1 LRADVHARV
10 RVCARVRMC
19 TRAGSLGSLAQL
31 QRARPRLEAARIDPD
46 GEDVDFGARHAL
58 PHEHL
63 RAPGAVRSA

>member
-19 TRAGSLGSLAQL
+19 TRAGSHGSLAQL

-46 GEDVDFGARHAL
+46 GEDVDFDARHAL